1 MFMAVKVFIIRDKT
15 EFSQN
20 AKKYMQLIKK
30 RHKGKL
36 DRSRSEERRVGKE
49 CRSRWSPYH

>member
-20 AKKYMQLIKK
+20 AKKNTCNSLKK
-30 RHKGKL
+30 
-36 DRSRSEERRVGKE
+36 DTKE
-49 CRSRWSPYH
+49 N